1 MSETRKIDG
10 VILFKIYTMD
20 DQNYIQNCLTI
31 AKITFCQ
38 ATVFLMITAVSLA
51 AQKNNVLTFFMP
63 F

>member
-1 MSETRKIDG
+1 MN
-10 VILFKIYTMD
+10 
-20 DQNYIQNCLTI
+20 DQNYIQNCLPI

-38 ATVFLMITAVSLA
+38 AMLFLLNAAVSLA